1 MTPSTTRQWPLS
13 PSGMIHPERSSPL
26 KRETHSPV
34 SATFVAAAPVIRR
47 RIIAVSV
54 YPSEVVSHD
63 LLFKKSFILFCY
75 LRSILICCLIV
86 AGQNSDHQV
95 SLTTMLHFCF
105 KDTTTTV
112 ALKEK
117 VQHSCQRNLV
127 I

>member
-1 MTPSTTRQWPLS
+1 
-13 PSGMIHPERSSPL
+13 MIHPERSSPL

-95 SLTTMLHFCF
+95 SLTTLMHFCF
-105 KDTTTTV
+105 NDTTSTV
-112 ALKEK
+112 AFKE
-117 VQHSCQRNLV
+117 SFSDLSIFIYRPGSIDRMTSIL
-127 I
+127 